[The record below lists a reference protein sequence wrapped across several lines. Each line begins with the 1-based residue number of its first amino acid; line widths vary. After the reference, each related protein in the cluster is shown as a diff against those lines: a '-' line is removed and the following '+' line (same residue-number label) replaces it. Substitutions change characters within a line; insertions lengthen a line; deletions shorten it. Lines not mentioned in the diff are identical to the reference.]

1 VEQDDVKIK
10 PAMSMSVKASIV
22 AATLAA
28 MPAMAGAM
36 PDLGNTAWGSDPDKD
51 CFVMGLELHAN
62 GKADIVA
69 TSMDVLT
76 GKWTL
81 KGKTLNATFYL
92 AANYPPLVFKGEV
105 AGDTMQA
112 TYTWNEG
119 ADGGPETEKCEF
131 RRVEK

>member
-1 VEQDDVKIK
+1 
-10 PAMSMSVKASIV
+10 MSKFVKASLV
-22 AATLAA
+22 AAGLAA
-28 MPAMAGAM
+28 MSAAAGAI
-36 PDLGNTAWGSDPDKD
+36 PDLGNTAWGSDADKD

-62 GKADIVA
+62 GNADIVA

-81 KGKTLNATFYL
+81 TGTTLKATFYL
-92 AANYPPLVFKGEV
+92 AENYPPLVLKGEV

-119 ADGGPETEKCEF
+119 TDSGTETETCEF